1 MSKETVFSNARI
13 VLEDDVLAGSILI
26 RDGKIADI
34 SEGNSVAGEDFE
46 GDFIIPGLVE
56 LHTDH
61 LEGHYQPRPGIRWN
75 KTAAVQAHDAQ
86 IVTSGITTVFDC
98 LRMGA
103 DEDGGFEHG
112 EMREMADA
120 IQSAEKEGRLRAEH
134 LLHLRCEVSADNV
147 LELFS
152 DFE

>member
-13 VLEDDVLAGSILI
+13 VLEDDILSGSILI

-46 GDFIIPGLVE
+46 GDYIIPGLVE

-75 KTAAVQAHDAQ
+75 K
-86 IVTSGITTVFDC
+86 
-98 LRMGA
+98 
-103 DEDGGFEHG
+103 
-112 EMREMADA
+112 
-120 IQSAEKEGRLRAEH
+120 
-134 LLHLRCEVSADNV
+134 
-147 LELFS
+147 
-152 DFE
+152 